1 MDTPTAAQRLS
12 HFSQRPPPPPPLPLC
27 QLAPPSA
34 RLGPDKTAM
43 DLPAAA
49 APSLAPP
56 SRRASRRP
64 PRRRT
69 ATEEGTGDDAPWLR
83 VTCKMTRGGGPFF
96 LPFFFFFL
104 VLNKTSDLA
113 RSHSGLYVSYH
124 SCAYLLLRL
133 RRRRMSIF
141 VSGWGS
147 WSQTSAR
154 KAKAAPIGYRGRL
167 EPVLIP
173 QISLLFP
180 LIKVLPQRY
189 SPKECLSFVVAIR
202 LALACSWC

>member
-96 LPFFFFFL
+96 LPFFFFFGFKQNFRSRPFPQRVICIVSQL
-104 VLNKTSDLA
+104 CVFIAAPSPSSYVDLRIGLGVVVANKCQKSKSCSNRLPWLFRTRINPPNIPSFPLNQSPPTAIFSQ
-113 RSHSGLYVSYH
+113 RVSFV
-124 SCAYLLLRL
+124 
-133 RRRRMSIF
+133 RRRNQTRARM
-141 VSGWGS
+141 
-147 WSQTSAR
+147 
-154 KAKAAPIGYRGRL
+154 
-167 EPVLIP
+167 
-173 QISLLFP
+173 
-180 LIKVLPQRY
+180 
-189 SPKECLSFVVAIR
+189 
-202 LALACSWC
+202 